1 MRPVRLLIVF
11 AAIVTALVQT
21 ATADPREAVVAV
33 RDTLS
38 KAHAVVV
45 TDAPKDEKLAAL
57 RDLAR
62 QLIDTHEMGRRAIGA
77 RLGEQPASQQAEFLD
92 LFDEVIVRSYLQ
104 KLLFF
109 RRPHFAFDHEEVG
122 NSTVTVHTR
131 ILTEKDEFFVDYEM
145 HQRDGKWIASDV
157 IIEGMSLAHNY
168 AQQFDALLRSRS
180 FAELLE
186 LMRGR
191 VVLLRAASPS

>member
-1 MRPVRLLIVF
+1 MRPVRLVTTLLMIVAGLART
-11 AAIVTALVQT
+11 AA
-21 ATADPREAVVAV
+21 ADPKDALMAV

-45 TDAPKDEKLAAL
+45 TEAPKDEKLAAL

-77 RLGEQPASQQAEFLD
+77 RLGEQPASQQEEFLD

-109 RRPHFAFDHEEVG
+109 RRPRFAFDHEEVG
-122 NSTVTVHTR
+122 NGAVTVRTR
-131 ILTEKDEFFVDYEM
+131 ILTEKDEFLVDYEM
-145 HQRDGKWIASDV
+145 HQRDGKWVASDV
-157 IIEGMSLAHNY
+157 IIEGMSLA
-168 AQQFDALLRSRS
+168 QI
-180 FAELLE
+180 
-186 LMRGR
+186 G
-191 VVLLRAASPS
+191 

>member
-1 MRPVRLLIVF
+1 MIV
-11 AAIVTALVQT
+11 AGLART
-21 ATADPREAVVAV
+21 ATADPKDAVVAV

-45 TDAPKDEKLAAL
+45 TEAPKDEKLASL

-77 RLGEQPASQQAEFLD
+77 RLGEQPATQQEEFLD

-109 RRPHFAFDHEEVG
+109 RRPRFAFDPEAVANG
-122 NSTVTVHTR
+122 AVTVHTR
-131 ILTEKDEFFVDYEM
+131 ILTEKDEFLVDYEM
-145 HQRDGKWIASDV
+145 HQRDGMWVASDV
-157 IIEGMSLAHNY
+157 IIEGMSLTHNY
-168 AQQFDALLRSRS
+168 AQQFDALLRTRS
-180 FAELLE
+180 FGELLE

-191 VVLLRAASPS
+191 VVLLRATSPS